1 MQTCHPKI
9 QVENNQNL
17 PLQCKFRELEFI
29 QNQQIWEIHN
39 SINIR
44 PQRFAV
50 RLWVKKI
57 TPFCYLTVDGGW
69 SPWKPFSA
77 CSATCG
83 KAFHTST
90 RLCNKPTP
98 QNGGKPCVGNATDT
112 QLCRDLPLCASK
124 CSVRAYIEL
133 VSRFVWVFQL
143 TNNNFT
149 KQG

>member
-1 MQTCHPKI
+1 MQTRTYLFNVNLESQSSSRI
-9 QVENNQNL
+9 SRYGRFTTVLTSGLNDL
-17 PLQCKFRELEFI
+17 PLDYGL
-29 QNQQIWEIHN
+29 
-39 SINIR
+39 
-44 PQRFAV
+44 
-50 RLWVKKI
+50 KKSHH
-57 TPFCYLTVDGGW
+57 FCYLTVDGGW

-90 RLCNKPTP
+90 RLCNKPAP
-98 QNGGKPCVGNATDT
+98 LNGGKPCVGNATDT

-124 CSVRAYIEL
+124 CSVWTYREL
-133 VSRFVWVFQL
+133 VSCFVWVFQL